1 LLSSVYGGKSSRIFT
16 QRNHSQTVVANAKQT
31 LQKDKKQPI
40 MSKNYSAFYVSEP
53 FSESSLGAHATKDF
67 CYYSILKAWK
77 GSDSSFPFNNA
88 HDTTYNVRDNSDWE
102 LTLKPRLRQR
112 LRNSKNI
119 ILFLSENTK
128 SSRALR
134 EEIDYGTNTLNL
146 PIIVIYPDLKTKED
160 LLNNANT
167 GLNNTVK
174 ALWNKLPIF
183 RDSKSNVPV
192 LHVPMNKETIRKAL
206 NNVNFR
212 EGSKKETGDYFY
224 N

>member
-1 LLSSVYGGKSSRIFT
+1 
-16 QRNHSQTVVANAKQT
+16 
-31 LQKDKKQPI
+31 

-67 CYYSILKAWK
+67 CYYGILKAWK

-119 ILFLSENTK
+119 LLFLSENTK

-160 LLNNANT
+160 LLNNSNT

-174 ALWNKLPIF
+174 ALWNKLPLF

-192 LHVPMNKETIRKAL
+192 LHVTMNKEIIRKAL
-206 NNVNFR
+206 NDVDFR
-212 EGSKKETGDYFY
+212 EGSKKEAGDYFY